1 MSQWASA
8 SGTLSD
14 IHVWNTDVI
23 LPSLINLLMPSFWQY
38 PLEHGFV
45 LTYWPNDYVRCQR
58 NVPLYSF
65 NCSQAP
71 LPYRAAHLS
80 FCVSNGRIREPGT
93 NTHTNC
99 NIIQNSEACQCWRIV
114 TPELKI
120 KSKAKRGRTVNQ
132 FELTR
137 LYCPNCDIYFDS
149 LDQYH
154 CHLAEVYPSHFPF
167 YEIWLLDYENRIE
180 RGEHGRGLNKKLICI

>member
-1 MSQWASA
+1 MDLYCHIGQM
-8 SGTLSD
+8 TMF
-14 IHVWNTDVI
+14 VVKETF
-23 LPSLINLLMPSFWQY
+23 PSTPSIVPK
-38 PLEHGFV
+38 PLCRIVPPIYLFV
-45 LTYWPNDYVRCQR
+45 FQMVGLESELQQTK
-58 NVPLYSF
+58 
-65 NCSQAP
+65 
-71 LPYRAAHLS
+71 
-80 FCVSNGRIREPGT
+80 
-93 NTHTNC
+93 NC

-120 KSKAKRGRTVNQ
+120 KSKAKRGRTVNH

-167 YEIWLLDYENRIE
+167 YETWLLDYENRIE
-180 RGEHGRGLNKKLICI
+180 RGKHGRGLNKKLICI

>member
-1 MSQWASA
+1 
-8 SGTLSD
+8 
-14 IHVWNTDVI
+14 
-23 LPSLINLLMPSFWQY
+23 MPSFWQY

-71 LPYRAAHLS
+71 L
-80 FCVSNGRIREPGT
+80 RIVPPIYLFVFQMVGLESLAP
-93 NTHTNC
+93 THIDC

-154 CHLAEVYPSHFPF
+154 CHLAEVYPIHFPF